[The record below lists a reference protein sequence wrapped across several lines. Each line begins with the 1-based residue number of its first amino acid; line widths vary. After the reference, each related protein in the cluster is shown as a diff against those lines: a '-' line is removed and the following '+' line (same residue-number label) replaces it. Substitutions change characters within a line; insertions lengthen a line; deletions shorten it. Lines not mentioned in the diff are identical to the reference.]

1 MARLLYGGYGHN
13 PRGKQYVYW
22 GGDNYRTG
30 QNVVAPVTDP
40 ITGKTYR
47 TMFTIRRT
55 SAGEMGQNEAKR
67 LEAQG
72 IDIKSVEGRDV
83 LSLPSGSEYSSAS
96 QWKRESD
103 ERYNRLLQDRSRYL
117 SRTSTASSGWNRSG
131 TVYRQGWDET
141 RAIFMRRFRI

>member
-40 ITGKTYR
+40 VTGRTYR

-72 IDIKSVEGRDV
+72 INIKSVEGRDV
-83 LSLPSGSEYSSAS
+83 LSLPGGQDYTSAS

-103 ERYNRLLQDRSRYL
+103 ERYSRLLQDRSKYTRP
-117 SRTSTASSGWNRSG
+117 NM
-131 TVYRQGWDET
+131 VYKQGWDET